1 MQKNW
6 LVINLNKKYFLKAGN
21 KIFNC
26 QIGSGGLKN
35 PLKKI
40 EGDQATPIGKWCLI
54 SLYYRPDRILR
65 PKLKKKKSLKINQ
78 ITKNCGW
85 CDDTTSNYYNKYL
98 KTNNSWS
105 QIIHFESLWRVDNAY
120 DILIVISY
128 NIKPTIKNKGS
139 AIFLHCSF
147 LDNRSTSGCVAIKK
161 RDLIYLLKTLE
172 RNTYIKI
179 KN

>member
-1 MQKNW
+1 MDGVTILQ
-6 LVINLNKKYFLKAGN
+6 VI
-21 KIFNC
+21 
-26 QIGSGGLKN
+26 
-35 PLKKI
+35 
-40 EGDQATPIGKWCLI
+40 T
-54 SLYYRPDRILR
+54 
-65 PKLKKKKSLKINQ
+65 
-78 ITKNCGW
+78 
-85 CDDTTSNYYNKYL
+85 NKYL
-98 KTNNSWS
+98 NKQFVVANHS
-105 QIIHFESLWRVDNAY
+105 FESLWRVDNAY
-120 DILIVISY
+120 DILIVISH